1 MPSLE
6 PGPSHSP
13 LWLRFYLE
21 RIRWAKKAMVC
32 KNIFFFIILKI
43 FSLKDNSKQTE
54 NMIIL
59 WTLFLRSETYDIL
72 LYLLLCSYLVKTYF
86 RQWST
91 GHGLPTWSVYS
102 QLPCALVWVR
112 SKIGCV
118 GGNSF
123 YIVLC
128 NRHY

>member
-54 NMIIL
+54 NNNI
-59 WTLFLRSETYDIL
+59 
-72 LYLLLCSYLVKTYF
+72 V
-86 RQWST
+86 
-91 GHGLPTWSVYS
+91 
-102 QLPCALVWVR
+102 
-112 SKIGCV
+112 
-118 GGNSF
+118 NSF
-123 YIVLC
+123 FKIRNLWYSSLFIVMLVFSKKKIF
-128 NRHY
+128 